1 MCLTYLL
8 LRALHWVSKNP
19 RKSRRL
25 VLGPAGYPSLQGLLH
40 THALLVEVAVVA
52 ADALE
57 ELNLAP

>member
-1 MCLTYLL
+1 MTYILL
-8 LRALHWVSKNP
+8 SALHWVCKNP
-19 RKSRRL
+19 QKPKRL